1 MIIYSH
7 ILFLYSHILHVIII
21 LYILHICDAD
31 IINQI

>member
-7 ILFLYSHILHVIII
+7 ILYVIII